1 MVYPPL
7 CSSMKRHYGPCLI
20 LVALL
25 LLTSALPI
33 TQAEEVNEMAV
44 GFDDSPTW
52 VDCWAGHNA
61 GDMDAENQSF
71 CSTNYAAAPSD
82 RLYGIRWIYLNVSA
96 DDVPEDWAETQ
107 LTNLNAVFAKWD
119 FLFQTSEEIVI
130 PDAVAESGDYY
141 DEWTVQEFLPDLRAQ
156 LNLSNDDAEAFAEL
170 KSQLAARHVSQEEL
184 DNLTLDDEYN
194 TGLAFRI
201 ASRARAEDITVII
214 RPNLAAGGKS
224 GGPHDEFQSLLGAG
238 IELNSGLLSS
248 DNLVT
253 LPHEVGHY
261 FGVSHTHI
269 TDVDE
274 AETEF
279 DFDNLVSRMEF
290 GGDAIKRI
298 VGDDYSQPF
307 GEPWPMF
314 DGSAQD
320 LEEYQQLLS
329 EALVWP
335 AWQMTYHGDHQN
347 FANLFEFMA
356 AGEADEPIY
365 RKNFYRNNAIE
376 HGSSVEWYGNNCQ
389 WNMSTQAGQ
398 CRYHEPL
405 EVFTY
410 DHPTIKDVMWFE
422 NGTISNLMSYITPPY
437 SDVSTRAGLSS
448 NQVDK
453 MRFSANTPMRLLLIN
468 HCLGTDLC
476 GEPDD
481 DVEPECTPGDTQPAE
496 DGCNTCVCTEDEI
509 WVCTL
514 IGCPDDGVDRI
525 PRISLW
531 PGKVNQHNVNGTWL
545 TDPDG
550 ISGGHPTG
558 EYPNDYGGR
567 EVEYCQKFWP
577 TTTQVVLQDHRESL
591 TFYTEG
597 NKVAYNTTK
606 DVWICQTEDG
616 GIPEFDP
623 VDNPPLAGDE
633 EFEEDDNVPYED
645 EPYERGRVPGFGMA
659 ATFSMLGA
667 AALLRRRRIEV

>member
-1 MVYPPL
+1 
-7 CSSMKRHYGPCLI
+7 
-20 LVALL
+20 
-25 LLTSALPI
+25 
-33 TQAEEVNEMAV
+33 
-44 GFDDSPTW
+44 
-52 VDCWAGHNA
+52 
-61 GDMDAENQSF
+61 
-71 CSTNYAAAPSD
+71 
-82 RLYGIRWIYLNVSA
+82 
-96 DDVPEDWAETQ
+96 
-107 LTNLNAVFAKWD
+107 
-119 FLFQTSEEIVI
+119 
-130 PDAVAESGDYY
+130 
-141 DEWTVQEFLPDLRAQ
+141 
-156 LNLSNDDAEAFAEL
+156 
-170 KSQLAARHVSQEEL
+170 
-184 DNLTLDDEYN
+184 
-194 TGLAFRI
+194 
-201 ASRARAEDITVII
+201 
-214 RPNLAAGGKS
+214 
-224 GGPHDEFQSLLGAG
+224 
-238 IELNSGLLSS
+238 
-248 DNLVT
+248 
-253 LPHEVGHY
+253 
-261 FGVSHTHI
+261 
-269 TDVDE
+269 
-274 AETEF
+274 
-279 DFDNLVSRMEF
+279 
-290 GGDAIKRI
+290 
-298 VGDDYSQPF
+298 
-307 GEPWPMF
+307 
-314 DGSAQD
+314 
-320 LEEYQQLLS
+320 
-329 EALVWP
+329 
-335 AWQMTYHGDHQN
+335 MTYHGDHQN
-347 FANLFEFMA
+347 FANLSEFMA